1 MRIES
6 ITIKNVRS
14 FKESITFSPN
24 KAFNVLVGANG
35 SGKSNLMDI
44 VYVTLR
50 HFFLYS
56 YTWNS
61 NRGAEGSVARKRH
74 CA

>member
-61 NRGAEGSVARKRH
+61 NTGAEGSVARKRH